1 MKLRL
6 LFSYDDHLTPWN
18 GELGST
24 VVFWCLLVVVFR
36 VVVVPGLSWS
46 WMPRSAVIPST
57 PLGSLDENQ
66 FTSVTRQHLCNIE
79 PQNGALWRKRRFL
92 QFLISKS
99 FSDLGL
105 ESHEIVWGERQ
116 CHTTDRMP
124 TCTRSAICWA
134 LGQ

>member
-1 MKLRL
+1 MTDHRCCRLCGGIKIGDSTLQTLGRMKLRL

-46 WMPRSAVIPST
+46 RMPRSAVIPST

-66 FTSVTRQHLCNIE
+66 FASVTRQHLCNIE
-79 PQNGALWRKRRFL
+79 P
-92 QFLISKS
+92 
-99 FSDLGL
+99 
-105 ESHEIVWGERQ
+105 
-116 CHTTDRMP
+116 
-124 TCTRSAICWA
+124 
-134 LGQ
+134 